1 MNSRQPF
8 LTHCFALV
16 ICRHTDGKWLCV
28 KETKNR
34 GWWVAGGLV
43 NPGEDFHTAALREC
57 KEEAGININIKGILR
72 IEYSVCGTQTARMR
86 VIFFAT
92 SSDNQPKQI
101 SDEESEC
108 ASWLSI
114 KEIQSLSGSKP
125 GLRGSEIIEWPTYI
139 ENGGIIAPLSFLCDE
154 ISPIVMNSSMLG
166 NTTNNKGSNSSLGN
180 LLVVESSN
188 HDKLFIDS
196 LLENDV
202 KLVNEMLMQKHID
215 VNIPINQKQW
225 TALHYA
231 IKIKSEDLVIILL
244 LHNADISVKTKKNRN
259 CIHFAVQGGI
269 KIMKALLIAI
279 SDSNSFLDIIN
290 SQDCFGNTPLHISA
304 NDLATNR
311 IQNTNVYNLLIN
323 NGANVELKNKEGL
336 TALDILNLK
345 I

>member
-1 MNSRQPF
+1 MNNRQPF

-28 KETKNR
+28 KETRNR

-43 NPGEDFHTAALREC
+43 NPGEDFHTAAKRES
-57 KEEAGININIKGILR
+57 KEEAGINIDIKGILR

-92 SSDNQPKQI
+92 SIDNKPKQL

-108 ASWLSI
+108 ADWFTIKDIQNLSN
-114 KEIQSLSGSKP
+114 SKP
-125 GLRGSEIIEWPTYI
+125 GLRGSEIIEWPNYI
-139 ENGGIIAPLSFLCDE
+139 EKGGIIAPLSFLCDE
-154 ISPIVMNSSMLG
+154 ICPIVMNTSIL
-166 NTTNNKGSNSSLGN
+166 NSDNN
-180 LLVVESSN
+180 LLVESIN
-188 HDKLFIDS
+188 HEKLFIDT

-202 KLVNEMLMQKHID
+202 NLVNEILSKKQVD
-215 VNIPINQKQW
+215 VNMTINQKQW

-231 IKIKSEDLVIILL
+231 IKIKSEKLVINLL
-244 LHNADISVKTKKNRN
+244 LHGAEVSSKTKKNRN
-259 CIHFAVQGGI
+259 SIHFGVQSSI

-279 SDSNSFLDIIN
+279 SDLDNFEEILN
-290 SQDCFGNTPLHISA
+290 TQDSLGNTSLHISA

-311 IQNTNVYNLLIN
+311 TKNTNIYNLLIN
-323 NGANVELKNKEGL
+323 NGANIELKNKEGL
-336 TALDILNLK
+336 TPFDILNLK